1 MKNKSPYCLIGLK
14 DKRKGG
20 GVKREREG
28 EKKERGREER
38 ESEGEGKKEV
48 EEIVGKREE

>member
-1 MKNKSPYCLIGLK
+1 MPHWP
-14 DKRKGG
+14 KRQEERGG